1 MIKHIKLTG
10 VNEGIKYLTNVT
22 NNFIPKAMEGIEESV
37 IMLKDEI
44 ENTAR
49 IAGYDEYA
57 DSLEWEINREQWY
70 GIVGP
75 TVDYAPLIEMGET
88 AKYIHARCP
97 WWKYLETRLRARVPS
112 FPMLEQIAMENTD
125 RIKEILISRIREA
138 FR

>member
-44 ENTAR
+44 DYRAR
-49 IAGYDEYA
+49 ELGRHDYA
-57 DSLEWEINREQWY
+57 DSIAWEVNREQWY

-75 TVDYAPLIEMGET
+75 TLEYAPLEEMGEV
-88 AKYIHARCP
+88 AKYVHARCP
-97 WWKYLETRLRARVPS
+97 WWKYLETRLRPRVPS
-112 FPMLEQIAMENTD
+112 FNMLEQIAIENTD
-125 RIKEILISRIREA
+125 RIKEILINRIREA